1 MSLSHHLTALEASGL
16 IRLAAVEP
24 ELEYLFRHAL
34 VQEAAYET
42 LLKAERKRLHHSV
55 GETLERLYPARL
67 DELAAALA
75 YHFGLADAHE
85 KALDYFTRAAH
96 RAQAVYANDE
106 AVAFYRAAIEQA
118 ACLPNP
124 GAQSAQLHE
133 RLGDVLELRGRLDEA
148 KTAYGE
154 ALKHAPE
161 TDRLARAR
169 LQRKIGRAWGVQFR
183 HQEAAEAFELAE
195 RTLGAEPN
203 ELVAVWQQEWIQ
215 IQLDRMRALYW
226 QGEWREIARLVEQ
239 TQPVLQQYG
248 TPTLRFYFYDS
259 LISVDERRNRYVIS
273 DDVLGYAQ
281 AMLAAAQ
288 ESGELRLMGEGHFQ
302 LGFCLLVHDDFD
314 EAEEQLRAA
323 EAIMRRMGDALYLAF
338 VLTYQSLLHR
348 RRGQPDAAQPYILQ
362 AHAATKANKIIPH
375 LAVAEGN
382 LAWLCLRE
390 QKLEEAYRHGLAA
403 IELWSQSS
411 FVYPFQWTAY
421 LPLIAVALRNAEVAE
436 GIQYA
441 RALLGP
447 TQQRLPDPLDALL
460 TQAVQFFEQHQT
472 DLAWSSLQQAI
483 AAAEQMRYL

>member
-436 GIQYA
+436 GVQYA
-441 RALLGP
+441 RALLEP
-447 TQQRLPDPLDALL
+447 TQQRLPDPLDAPL
-460 TQAVQFFEQHQT
+460 TQAVQFFEQGQT
-472 DLAWSSLQQAI
+472 DSARVSLQQAI

>member
-1 MSLSHHLTALEASGL
+1 MTLLSHLAALEASGL
-16 IRLAAVEP
+16 IHLAATHP

-302 LGFCLLVHDDFD
+302 LGFCLLVHDDFN

-436 GIQYA
+436 GVQYA
-441 RALLGP
+441 RALLEP
-447 TQQRLPDPLDALL
+447 TQQRLPDPLDAPL
-460 TQAVQFFEQHQT
+460 TQAVQFFEQGQT
-472 DLAWSSLQQAI
+472 DSARVSLQQAI